1 MFVLSF
7 SWIKTDCY
15 LRASKV
21 RPPATHKPTD
31 AEFFKR
37 NGQGDPIPNAD
48 YLKKHFFREGRV
60 FEQHALWIV
69 RAATEI
75 MKTEQNMVSVSSP
88 VTGALFVEVLAFGLR
103 LIAHA

>member
-7 SWIKTDCY
+7 SWIKTDCC
-15 LRASKV
+15 LPASKV

-31 AEFFKR
+31 AEFFVY
-37 NGQGDPIPNAD
+37 NGKGDRMPNAS
-48 YLKKHFFREGRV
+48 YLKEHFFREGRV

-69 RAATEI
+69 QTATEI
-75 MKTEQNMVSVSSP
+75 MKMEPNMVSVSSP
-88 VTGALFVEVLAFGLR
+88 VTGALFVEVLAFV

>member
-7 SWIKTDCY
+7 SWMKTDCC
-15 LRASKV
+15 LRVLKV
-21 RPPATHKPTD
+21 RPPATHKPMD
-31 AEFFKR
+31 AEFFVR
-37 NGQGDPIPNAD
+37 NGQGERMPNAN
-48 YLKKHFFREGRV
+48 YLKEHFFREGRV

-69 RAATEI
+69 RTATEI
-75 MKTEQNMVSVSSP
+75 MKMEPNMVSVSSP